1 MKAKY
6 LGLDLSSPV
15 VVSSSPYTATM
26 SNIEQCVRNGA
37 GAVVLKSIFEEQII
51 RHAAALDYASQQ
63 GMGDSGEYLERY
75 IGDAYKGCLLY
86 TSPSPRDRG

>member
-15 VVSSSPYTATM
+15 VVSSSPYTATVA
-26 SNIEQCVRNGA
+26 NIGQCVANGA

-51 RHAAALDYASQQ
+51 RHAAALDYPSQ

-75 IGDAYKGCLLY
+75 LGDAYKLSLIHI
-86 TSPSPRDRG
+86 